1 MHETGHSKLVHW
13 DNPEG
18 WDGEGDGRRVQ
29 DVGHTYTHGWFMSIY
44 GKKTLQYCKVI
55 TLQLKLINFLK
66 RHVWRP
72 SEKNTKDMNKHFMLL
87 KRERERKWKL
97 EKYSISLEIKEIKI
111 NTAKVYHVLP
121 IIIKKE
127 KKKPAKLLIPRLGKG
142 LLLVWGQKLQFVWTI
157 VWHYVLKVLQMFFTL
172 WFRNSISR
180 NLILGNTKYFKICSF
195 YL

>member
-1 MHETGHSKLVHW
+1 MIWENSIETCILAYVKQITSPSLMHETGHSKLVHW

-127 KKKPAKLLIPRLGKG
+127 KKNLL
-142 LLLVWGQKLQFVWTI
+142 
-157 VWHYVLKVLQMFFTL
+157 
-172 WFRNSISR
+172 N
-180 NLILGNTKYFKICSF
+180 C
-195 YL
+195 